1 MACIVAVMESSP
13 AKKKSVFSASPSK
26 SPSKKARTGE
36 KPTVKFL
43 VFNKNTYESG
53 LVCLKFDQGPISDD
67 LREGLKKLRDQSKF
81 IVSFNSGKRRE
92 GEEGLM
98 EWSAS
103 LPPPLH
109 TRAQHSCHQLTFAG
123 RM

>member
-1 MACIVAVMESSP
+1 MESSP
-13 AKKKSVFSASPSK
+13 KKSKSVFSASPSK
-26 SPSKKARTGE
+26 SPSKRARTDE
-36 KPTVKFL
+36 KPAVKFHI
-43 VFNKNTYESG
+43 FNKNTYKSG
-53 LVCLKFDQGPISDD
+53 LVCLKFDQGPVSDD
-67 LREGLKKLRDQSKF
+67 LREGLKKLKDKAGKF

-92 GEEGLM
+92 GEEGFM